1 VVVRIVHHPVHRE
14 ALAAVLHVAVA
25 SEAVAASEEAVALVA
40 VAAEEAVAP
49 SVVTDSQF
57 LIIRC

>member
-1 VVVRIVHHPVHRE
+1 MVRTAHHPVHQE

-40 VAAEEAVAP
+40 VEHSVEE
-49 SVVTDSQF
+49 DE
-57 LIIRC
+57 

>member
-1 VVVRIVHHPVHRE
+1 MVVRTAHHPVHQE

-40 VAAEEAVAP
+40 VEH
-49 SVVTDSQF
+49 SVVEDE
-57 LIIRC
+57 